1 MFYREIKF
9 ILAKDEARGKSQ
21 AYLNNCTEN
30 GYALW
35 RVVDWDD
42 DDNTDPI
49 EPNSNKLSWKLTNP
63 DKTHIDQIYV
73 KVAKII
79 HHDFNEAAWNEVKG
93 RWKIEIDGEQTDCT
107 FDYNYEAEIKGE
119 G

>member
-49 EPNSNKLSWKLTNP
+49 EPNSNKLSWKFTNP
-63 DKTHIDQIYV
+63 DKTHPDQIYV
-73 KVAKII
+73 KVTKII
-79 HHDFNEAAWNEVKG
+79 DTNWNEVKG
-93 RWKIEIDGEQTDCT
+93 RWKIEIDGEQINCT
-107 FDYNYEAEIKGE
+107 FDDNYEAEIKGKI
-119 G
+119 